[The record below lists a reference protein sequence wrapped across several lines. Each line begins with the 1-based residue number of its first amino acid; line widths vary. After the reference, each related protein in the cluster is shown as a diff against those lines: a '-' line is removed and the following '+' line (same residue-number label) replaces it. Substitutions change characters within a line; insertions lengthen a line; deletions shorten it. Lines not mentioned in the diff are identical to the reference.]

1 MLPDDEHLTGSDMKS
16 TSHCKAA
23 TIICIMA
30 ALILSSC
37 IYEAPGDRFYRT
49 LWESGPD
56 TPFGTVTLEF
66 LCGEQISVSAPGC
79 IGSFGRYIPSG
90 TSATLDGLSLTV
102 DGLEAAITHAVRN
115 GDALTLTWY
124 NVTDDGTAS
133 AGALST
139 VIPASAGAHG
149 LHSGASLPSDG
160 TIVMHRLSE
169 YR

>member
-1 MLPDDEHLTGSDMKS
+1 MKS
-16 TSHCKAA
+16 TSPCKAA
-23 TIICIMA
+23 VIICVTTA
-30 ALILSSC
+30 FLLSSC
-37 IYEAPGDRFYRT
+37 IYEAPGDKFFRT
-49 LWESGPD
+49 LWESPAD

-102 DGLEAAITHAVRN
+102 DGIEAAITHAVRN
-115 GDALTLTWY
+115 GDSLTFTWY
-124 NVTDDGTAS
+124 NVTDGGTAS

>member
-1 MLPDDEHLTGSDMKS
+1 MKS

-49 LWESGPD
+49 LWESDPD

-66 LCGEQISVSAPGC
+66 LCGGQVAVSAPGC

-90 TSATLDGLSLTV
+90 TSATIDGLSLTV
-102 DGLEAAITHAVRN
+102 DGIEAAITHAVRN
-115 GDALTLTWY
+115 GDSLTLTWY
-124 NVTDDGTAS
+124 NVTDGGTVS

>member
-1 MLPDDEHLTGSDMKS
+1 MKS
-16 TSHCKAA
+16 TSPCKAA
-23 TIICIMA
+23 VIICVTTA
-30 ALILSSC
+30 FLLSSC

-49 LWESGPD
+49 LWESDPE

-66 LCGEQISVSAPGC
+66 LCGGQVAVSAPGC

-102 DGLEAAITHAVRN
+102 DGIEAAITHAVRN
-115 GDALTLTWY
+115 GDSLTLTWH
-124 NVTDDGTAS
+124 NVTDGGTAS